1 MSGAAPTPLPP
12 PLKGEGEFDGRWT
25 APAPLP
31 PPFVGAGESPSSSP
45 PPSGEGE
52 GEGAAHSPQRPQ
64 GTLLIVGGSERL
76 DKQLAILRT
85 WVELC
90 DRVPGRR
97 EQVIITAATGH
108 PAALGGEYVRV
119 LRQLGWPADLIHLP
133 LLATREEA
141 QDSRTAEL
149 IARAAGIWMTG
160 GDQVALVDTL
170 RDTPAGHALLAAYAA
185 GAVVGGTSAGATAL
199 GDPMIARGGG
209 SGELRR
215 GEVALHPGFGLAGSG
230 LIIDTHFGR
239 RGRFPRLAAAVVEHP
254 PAVGIGLDENTAL
267 LVPPHGPARVIG
279 QGVVYILEAPPGA
292 DPTAALAPP
301 LTLYLLR
308 AGQTWA
314 VPRTE

>member
-1 MSGAAPTPLPP
+1 MGDGDLSRQP
-12 PLKGEGEFDGRWT
+12 PLLEKEGELGDLQTT
-25 APAPLP
+25 A
-31 PPFVGAGESPSSSP
+31 
-45 PPSGEGE
+45 SGSIQNSELRTQNS
-52 GEGAAHSPQRPQ
+52 AQ

-76 DKQLAILRT
+76 DKRLAILRT
-85 WVELC
+85 WVELS

-97 EQVIITAATGH
+97 EQVIITSATGH
-108 PAALGGEYVRV
+108 PEALGGEYVRAF
-119 LRQLGWPADLIHLP
+119 RHLGWPADLIHLP
-133 LLATREEA
+133 PLATREDA
-141 QDSRTAEL
+141 QDSRTAER

-160 GDQVALVDTL
+160 GDQVDLVDIL
-170 RDTPAGHALLAAYAA
+170 RDTPAGHALLTAYQA

-215 GEVALHPGFGLAGSG
+215 GEVVLHPGFGLAGHG

-267 LVPPHGPARVIG
+267 LVPPHGPAEVIG

-292 DPTAALAPP
+292 DPSAALAPP

-308 AGQTWA
+308 AGQTW
-314 VPRTE
+314 VVQRET